1 MSGAIIG
8 LILGLVLCAIQQR
21 FGFVPM
27 PGNFT
32 VSSYPVDIQIAD
44 IFIILGGTALVG
56 FLMSYIPA
64 RSIRE

>member
-1 MSGAIIG
+1 
-8 LILGLVLCAIQQR
+8 
-21 FGFVPM
+21 M

-44 IFIILGGTALVG
+44 IFVILAGTALVG